1 MKIEREFVR
10 HPEQSLRCLRVELP
24 ALRGGLHRHGHVEL
38 TWIER
43 GRGLRWV
50 GSSVAPFVDGDLVLL
65 GSNLPHQWATS
76 GPQPAAGCAATV
88 LQFPPEWAQR
98 TGLPEL
104 APVGALLVRAG
115 AGLALQGRL
124 RDEVAA
130 RMRRLPAESA
140 LRRVGGFVEILGLLC
155 EGARELQPLAA
166 LHAARP
172 RPGGDAPAAARGRG
186 VDRVLDW
193 IESHL
198 GAELRVADAAAIA
211 HVSPG
216 AFARYFRREV
226 GKSFV
231 EYVNDARCSWAA
243 LRLLEGREP
252 VAAIAMGCGFA
263 SLSNFNQQ
271 FRRRHGASARDYRLA
286 VTTAGRHS
294 DDRRAA
300 ADAPCGTASPAAP
313 A

>member
-1 MKIEREFVR
+1 MKIERELIR
-10 HPEQSLRCLRVELP
+10 HPEHSLRCLRVELP
-24 ALRGGLHRHGHVEL
+24 GFRGGLHRHGHVEL

-50 GSSVAPFVDGDLVLL
+50 GSSVAPFADGDLVLL

-76 GPQPAAGCAATV
+76 GAQPAAGCAATV
-88 LQFPPEWAQR
+88 LQFPPDWAQR
-98 TGLPEL
+98 AGLPEF
-104 APVGALLVRAG
+104 APVGALLARAT
-115 AGLALQGRL
+115 AGLALHGRL

-130 RMRRLPAESA
+130 HLRRLPARSA

-155 EGARELQPLAA
+155 EGASELQPLATPP
-166 LHAARP
+166 AARP
-172 RPGGDAPAAARGRG
+172 GAGGDAAARGRG

-193 IESHL
+193 IEAHL

-252 VAAIAMGCGFA
+252 VAAIALGCGFA
-263 SLSNFNQQ
+263 SLSNFNEQ
-271 FRRRHGASARDYRLA
+271 FRRRHGASARGYRLA
-286 VTTAGRHS
+286 VTRTVAQAAGRRS
-294 DDRRAA
+294 APDIPAA
-300 ADAPCGTASPAAP
+300 AAP
-313 A
+313 ATPPA